1 MKFKQS
7 VEQSKANVNAA
18 IKSILPNVLLKDP
31 INYQTIDNY
40 IELHFTDADGLTDM
54 SVDNIRAAIAQL
66 HRDKQLRWDVRPR
79 TQADIAQEARALN
92 NKEADPLG
100 LKARFAA
107 IKNVA
112 DVQEA
117 QQVEKALDATRSYAK
132 SVRGQTHSET
142 DSLRYYADKELK
154 AQLAKYPKPTLAQAQ
169 EIDKAV
175 RRTVN
180 EMYK

>member
-7 VEQSKANVNAA
+7 VEQAIANGRAA
-18 IKSILPNVLLKDP
+18 IKSILPNVLTADK
-31 INYQTIDNY
+31 INYDTIDNY
-40 IELHFTDADGLTDM
+40 MELHYATDGVIDM
-54 SVDNIRAAIAQL
+54 SVENILAAIAQL

-79 TQADIAQEARALN
+79 TQDDIAQEARALN

-154 AQLAKYPKPTLAQAQ
+154 AQLAKYPKPTLAQAN

-175 RRTVN
+175 RRAVI